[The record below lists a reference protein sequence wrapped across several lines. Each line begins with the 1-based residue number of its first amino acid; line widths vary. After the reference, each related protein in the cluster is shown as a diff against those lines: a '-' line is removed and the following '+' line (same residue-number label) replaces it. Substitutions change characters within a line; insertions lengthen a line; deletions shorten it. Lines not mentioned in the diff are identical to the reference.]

1 MSDSLEITT
10 LSEVSWTEKDK
21 YNMILLICEIY
32 EKIIQNEL
40 IYKTK
45 VDPQTIDNKLMVTQ
59 RERWE
64 GIN

>member
-1 MSDSLEITT
+1 M
-10 LSEVSWTEKDK
+10 
-21 YNMILLICEIY
+21 
-32 EKIIQNEL
+32 IQNEL